1 MLLIEEPEVFRPTQI
16 FIPTSSSRLLH
27 SSQAPMYQWCY
38 QAIGHPQYGNVV
50 IAGYQDGREERTG
63 MCLPFAQQHQL
74 SLLSNGHD
82 LQVPVFNSQWC
93 YQRPHSYVAV
103 APSPYWQ
110 VTPSVS
116 SVQDS
121 HPGAQH
127 QGSFGHNSPRI
138 HHPIRHSPLS
148 DPTPQA
154 QSSAI
159 MGPPRKPRQSG
170 YALWVGNL
178 PQNTQLEEMKDFF
191 ASEGIESIFFIR
203 RSHCAFVNYSTQK
216 ACEEA
221 MAAFHLKGNCLHRQK
236 LIQSSK
242 TSL

>member
-1 MLLIEEPEVFRPTQI
+1 MLLIKGPGVFSPTQF

-63 MCLPFAQQHQL
+63 MSLAQQHQL
-74 SLLSNGHD
+74 SFLSNGHD

-93 YQRPHSYVAV
+93 YQQPPSYVAV
-103 APSPYWQ
+103 APSPSPYWQ
-110 VTPSVS
+110 VPSVS
-116 SVQDS
+116 SVQNQ

-127 QGSFGHNSPRI
+127 QGSFVHNTPRI
-138 HHPIRHSPLS
+138 RHPVRHTPLVF
-148 DPTPQA
+148 DPPPE
-154 QSSAI
+154 SSAI

-221 MAAFHLKGNCLHRQK
+221 MAAFHLKGNCLHDK
-236 LIQSSK
+236 S
-242 TSL
+242 